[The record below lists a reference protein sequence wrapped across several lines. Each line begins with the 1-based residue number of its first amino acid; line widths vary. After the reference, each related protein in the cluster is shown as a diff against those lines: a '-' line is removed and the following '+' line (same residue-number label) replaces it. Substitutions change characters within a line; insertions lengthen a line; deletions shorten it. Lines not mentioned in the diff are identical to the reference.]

1 MRAARPYLSVMDR
14 EPRES
19 GPPHRSA
26 KLRTIRSRTDQLAV
40 DRPARQAANRLHP
53 TSEHFKSQWR
63 RTDSTGTHLGRR
75 DMTKT
80 AAVQPNNQQVRHRA
94 PAQGQ
99 RSMVT
104 CAIDARC
111 DLRLLRHHP
120 EAGSILIPV
129 PQGDRERREGDVSND
144 RSSHRHCERTTGPG
158 SVAVTVR
165 NVGLR
170 STRACRGVWLRC
182 ETSIT

>member
-1 MRAARPYLSVMDR
+1 MSREKAVHRTAARSCV
-14 EPRES
+14 
-19 GPPHRSA
+19 RSA
-26 KLRTIRSRTDQLAV
+26 HTQTNSRLTDLP
-40 DRPARQAANRLHP
+40 DRRL
-53 TSEHFKSQWR
+53 
-63 RTDSTGTHLGRR
+63 TDSTQRRNISSRSGGEQIALATHLGRR

-111 DLRLLRHHP
+111 DLRLRLMRHHP

-129 PQGDRERREGDVSND
+129 PQGDPERREGDGSND